1 MISRTTGVVRCFDGS
16 KGYGYIDAEHAAEDI
31 FVHYSAITGKGLK
44 TLRPGEKVEFSV
56 EQSYRGPQAVEVVR
70 V

>member
-1 MISRTTGVVRCFDGS
+1 MINRTTGVVRWFDGS
-16 KGYGYIDAEHAAEDI
+16 KGYGYITAEHPAEDV
-31 FVHYSAITGKGLK
+31 FVHHSAITGKGLRL
-44 TLRPGEKVEFSV
+44 LRPGEKVEFSL